1 MESVININSV
11 SVAVGR
17 RRAKSCKA
25 NQMNARQLKEG
36 VQRQIRRSRRIC
48 ACDNQ
53 QGKQGYRR
61 ANERSQQPEDAAD
74 EVMGTENAK
83 NAETAEQLF
92 LMVSSRGRL
101 PITSRRDTSHWLPR

>member
-25 NQMNARQLKEG
+25 NQMKQLKEG

-48 ACDNQ
+48 ACDKQ
-53 QGKQGYRR
+53 QGKEGYGRT
-61 ANERSQQPEDAAD
+61 NERSPQLEDAAD
-74 EVMGTENAK
+74 EVMATENAT
-83 NAETAEQLF
+83 TAQQLF

-101 PITSRRDTSHWLPR
+101 PISSRRDTSHWLPR